1 MMFSDILNEDKM
13 GSIYK
18 KALKGKMDTTN
29 FLNAYTQVDYLFR
42 LKEYAINCF
51 EWVNLPDTIDARFIE
66 NELFDKGRI
75 NFFKD
80 KTLGYL
86 CLPVNESGPI
96 NIYNEPTKKYIYAS
110 DGFSR
115 KRNISNSVTIYN
127 NFLRTPT
134 FTTVNL
140 YSIRLAEV
148 QRTID
153 TNMLAQKTPI
163 TIICPENERLA
174 FKNIYKQVQAN
185 RPIIWGTS
193 ELNLDNYRVLNT
205 TAPYVVD
212 KLTLYKHDLWNEVM
226 TFLGVNN
233 ANQDKKERLVE
244 SEVGANDEQIEQ
256 ARFNMLDARK
266 QACEKINKMFG
277 LDIDVK
283 FRNDDV
289 EKAYQLNKIQEM
301 FPDLVETGEFND
313 EVGDIVE

>member
-1 MMFSDILNEDKM
+1 MMYSDILNENKL

-18 KALKGKMDTTN
+18 KALKGKMDTTE
-29 FLNAYTQVDYLFR
+29 FLNAYTQIDYLFR

-51 EWVNLPDTIDARFIE
+51 EWLNLPDTVDARFIE
-66 NELFDKGRI
+66 NELFDKGCI

-80 KTLGYL
+80 KNLGFL

-140 YSIRLAEV
+140 YAIRLAEV

-153 TNMLAQKTPI
+153 TNMLAQKTPV

-174 FKNIYKQVQAN
+174 FKNIYNQVKSN
-185 RPIIWGTS
+185 RPVIWGTS

-205 TAPYVVD
+205 QAPYVVD
-212 KLTLYKHDLWNEVM
+212 KLTLYKHDLWNECM

-266 QACEKINKMFG
+266 QACKKINKMFG

-289 EKAYQLNKIQEM
+289 EKAYQLDKIYQM
-301 FPDLVETGEFND
+301 FPDLVDSTELND
-313 EVGDIVE
+313 EVGDINE

>member
-1 MMFSDILNEDKM
+1 MMENYIYNEDKL
-13 GSIYK
+13 GDIYK
-18 KALKGKMDTTN
+18 KTIKGKMDITD
-29 FLNAYTQVDYLFR
+29 FLNAYTQADYLFR

-51 EWVNLPDTIDARFIE
+51 EWINLPSTIDARFIE

-110 DGFSR
+110 DGFR
-115 KRNISNSVTIYN
+115 RVRNITNSVTIYN
-127 NFLRTPT
+127 NFLKTPT

-140 YSIRLAEV
+140 YAIRLAET

-153 TNMLAQKTPI
+153 TNMLAQKTPV

-174 FKNIYKQVQAN
+174 FKNIYKQITGNKPV
-185 RPIIWGTS
+185 IWGTS
-193 ELNLDNYRVLNT
+193 ELNMDNYKVLNT
-205 TAPYVVD
+205 QAPYVVD

-226 TFLGVNN
+226 TYLGVNN

-266 QACEKINKMFG
+266 LACKKINDMFG
-277 LDIDVK
+277 LNIDVK

-289 EKAYQLNKIQEM
+289 QKAYELDKIYTM
-301 FPDLVETGEFND
+301 FPELQDTPEIDKEAGGLD
-313 EVGDIVE
+313 E

>member
-1 MMFSDILNEDKM
+1 MMYSDILNEDKM

-18 KALKGKMDTTN
+18 KALKGKMDTTE

-51 EWVNLPDTIDARFIE
+51 EWINLPDTVDARFIE
-66 NELFDKGRI
+66 NELFDQGKI

-80 KTLGYL
+80 KNLGYL

-140 YSIRLAEV
+140 YAIRLAEV

-153 TNMLAQKTPI
+153 TNMLAQKTPV

-174 FKNIYKQVQAN
+174 FKNIYNQVKSN
-185 RPIIWGTS
+185 RPVIWGTS

-205 TAPYVVD
+205 QAPYVVD
-212 KLTLYKHDLWNEVM
+212 KLTLYKHDLWNECM

-266 QACEKINKMFG
+266 QACKKINEMFG

-289 EKAYQLNKIQEM
+289 EKAYQLDKIYQM
-301 FPDLVETGEFND
+301 FPDLVDSTELKD
-313 EVGDIVE
+313 EVGDINE

>member
-1 MMFSDILNEDKM
+1 MNDYIYNEDKL
-13 GSIYK
+13 GDIYK
-18 KALKGKMDTTN
+18 KTIKGKMDVTD
-29 FLNAYTQVDYLFR
+29 FLNAYTQADYLFR

-51 EWVNLPDTIDARFIE
+51 EWLNLPDTVDARFIE

-110 DGFSR
+110 DGFR
-115 KRNISNSVTIYN
+115 RLRNITNSVTIYN
-127 NFLRTPT
+127 NFLKTPT

-140 YSIRLAEV
+140 YAIRLAEV

-153 TNMLAQKTPI
+153 TNMLAQKTPV

-174 FKNIYKQVQAN
+174 FKNIYKQITGNKPV
-185 RPIIWGTS
+185 IWGTS
-193 ELNLDNYRVLNT
+193 ELNMDNYKVLNT
-205 TAPYVVD
+205 SAPYVVD

-256 ARFNMLDARK
+256 ARYNMLDARK
-266 QACEKINKMFG
+266 EACKKINKMFG
-277 LDIDVK
+277 LNIDVK

-289 EKAYQLNKIQEM
+289 QKAYELNKMYQM
-301 FPDLVETGEFND
+301 FPDLAEDGLLED
-313 EVGDIVE
+313 EKGVLDNE

>member
-1 MMFSDILNEDKM
+1 MMDNYILNEDRL
-13 GSIYK
+13 GDIYK
-18 KALKGKMDTTN
+18 KTLKGKMDTTD
-29 FLNAYTQVDYLFR
+29 FLNAYTQVDYLYR

-51 EWVNLPDTIDARFIE
+51 EWLNLPDTVDARFIE

-80 KTLGYL
+80 KNLGYL

-110 DGFSR
+110 DGFR
-115 KRNISNSVTIYN
+115 RVRNITNSVTIYN
-127 NFLRTPT
+127 NFLKTPT

-140 YSIRLAEV
+140 YAIRLSEV

-153 TNMLAQKTPI
+153 INMLAQKTPV

-174 FKNIYKQVQAN
+174 FKNIYKQVTGN
-185 RPIIWGTS
+185 KPVIWGTS
-193 ELNLDNYRVLNT
+193 ELNMDNYKVLDT
-205 TAPYVVD
+205 KAPYVID
-212 KLTLYKHDLWNEVM
+212 KLTLYKHDLWNEAM

-256 ARFNMLDARK
+256 ARFNMLDAR
-266 QACEKINKMFG
+266 N
-277 LDIDVK
+277 
-283 FRNDDV
+283 
-289 EKAYQLNKIQEM
+289 
-301 FPDLVETGEFND
+301 
-313 EVGDIVE
+313 